1 MPEKRRRARGGASG
15 LSLDAGGTLALAV
28 FLLIAIGTL
37 NVYSSTQYMSLR
49 LDGSTTY
56 YLLSHLRG
64 VAIGLFGG
72 WLAYRIDYR
81 SAREG
86 GLLGLRSALVLT
98 FVLLVTVLLVGVT
111 INGARRWIYFGVFN
125 FQPSEMAKVFAVM
138 WAASELAYL
147 RDANRPVTLIRSL
160 HAWLGNFFNK
170 RAVSGERVTLREWRP
185 LAVPLVFAGLVFV
198 QPDFGTSLLVLLGP
212 LLLYFIAGLPWREI
226 IITLVVAL
234 IGGAA
239 AVAAAPY
246 RLARLI
252 AWYDPFQY
260 AQDLGYQA
268 VQSIIAVGSGGFFG
282 QGFGRGLSKF
292 AYLPE
297 QYTDFAYAVWAQETG
312 FFFSLFVLLL
322 ITVIWFCGL
331 RIAQTAEDRYGRY
344 LCYGLTLLLV
354 AQGVYNIAMTMG
366 VMPVTG
372 VPLPFI
378 SYGGSAL
385 LFNSVAVGTVLN
397 VDRVTKEKRR
407 IRRRQEL
414 AAQRHY

>member
-1 MPEKRRRARGGASG
+1 MPERRRQERRGGPSWP
-15 LSLDAGGTLALAV
+15 LDAGGTLALAV

-37 NVYSSTQYMSLR
+37 NVYSATQYMSLR
-49 LDGSTTY
+49 LDGSTTH

-64 VAIGLFGG
+64 VWIGLLGG

-81 SAREG
+81 HAREN
-86 GLLGLRSALVLT
+86 GLWSVRSGVVLT
-98 FVLLVTVLLVGVT
+98 LALLAAVLIVGVT
-111 INGARRWIYFGVFN
+111 VNGARRWIYLGVFN
-125 FQPSEMAKVFAVM
+125 FQPSEMAKVIAVM

-147 RDANRPVTLIRSL
+147 RDADRAVTLVRSLRIRLGQFFGGRPVR
-160 HAWLGNFFNK
+160 
-170 RAVSGERVTLREWRP
+170 GERRGLREWRP
-185 LAVPLVFAGLVFV
+185 LAVPLAFALLVYG
-198 QPDFGTSLLVLLGP
+198 QPDFGTALLILLGP

-226 IITLVVAL
+226 LATLAVAML
-234 IGGAA
+234 GFVA
-239 AVAAAPY
+239 AVAVAPY
-246 RLARLI
+246 RLARLV

-260 AQDLGYQA
+260 AQDLGYQV

-282 QGFGRGLSKF
+282 QGFGQGLSKF

-312 FFFSLFVLLL
+312 FFFSAFVLMLVA
-322 ITVIWFCGL
+322 VIWVCGL
-331 RIAQTAEDRYGRY
+331 QIARLAEDRYGRY
-344 LCYGLTLLLV
+344 LCYGLTFLLV

-378 SYGGSAL
+378 SYGGSAM
-385 LFNSVAVGTVLN
+385 LFNLVAVGTVLN
-397 VDRVTKEKRR
+397 VDRVAKEKKW

-414 AAQRHY
+414 AAQRR